1 MSVGTQ
7 LSGPYGSLPLNLLLA
22 SEFQSLSS
30 SARGVVLLVVARQN
44 LHGGWSYTTRNL
56 ADDLGLS
63 THTARQAVT
72 EANRAGILAV
82 KDERDCYGVVSSRW
96 YSVPSALPAHR
107 QTIHV
112 APKKSVEVEVEDDT
126 TPLSEIQTGGL
137 SEIQTGPLS
146 EIQTPTSI
154 RENDQEQDPPNPP
167 LPRGATDR
175 SRSGSRKRKA
185 PRIVD
190 HPQLGVVDLSRV
202 ADPRLRNR
210 DQRRIDALLAERAAV
225 EAAEL
230 AEKAQQAAV
239 TSILGSVPSRLRSMT
254 ETIEA
259 RLAAS
264 ILRTE
269 HPAREAV
276 RALQNEA
283 ADLWARAGWTLATD
297 EATALVEAARE
308 TLDGDALAETLS
320 LLDAQEATERAK
332 QVRIQPMLV
341 ELTGTLAGI
350 ESIVHELTMAM
361 VTQRKIGD
369 ASVRPVRARVFA
381 VADRAKAAR
390 ARLNSEWA
398 DEAELANVGAMLVEL
413 SDEAQGLRPLL
424 G

>member
-126 TPLSEIQTGGL
+126 TPLSEIQT
-137 SEIQTGPLS
+137 
-146 EIQTPTSI
+146 PTSI

-210 DQRRIDALLAERAAV
+210 DQRRIDALLADRAAV

-230 AEKAQQAAV
+230 AEKATEAAV

-283 ADLWARAGWTLATD
+283 AHLWARAGWTLTTD
-297 EATALVEAARE
+297 EATTLVQLARE

-320 LLDAQEATERAK
+320 SLDAQEATERAK

>member
-1 MSVGTQ
+1 MSVGSQ

-30 SARGVVLLVVARQN
+30 SARAAVLLVVARQN

-82 KDERDCYGVVSSRW
+82 KDERDRYGVVSSRW
-96 YSVPSALPAHR
+96 YSVPCALPAHR

-126 TPLSEIQTGGL
+126 PPL

-154 RENDQEQDPPNPP
+154 REKDQEKDPPNPP
-167 LPRGATDR
+167 LPRGALDR

-210 DQRRIDALLAERAAV
+210 DQRRIEALLAERAAV

-239 TSILGSVPSRLRSMT
+239 TSILGSWPSRLRSMT

-283 ADLWARAGWTLATD
+283 AHLWARAGWTLTTD
-297 EATALVEAARE
+297 EATSLVELARE
-308 TLDGDALAETLS
+308 TLDGDALAESLS
-320 LLDAQEATERAK
+320 VLDAQEATERAK
-332 QVRIQPMLV
+332 QTRIQPMLV

-381 VADRAKAAR
+381 VADRAKLAR

-424 G
+424 A

>member
-126 TPLSEIQTGGL
+126 P
-137 SEIQTGPLS
+137 PLS

-283 ADLWARAGWTLATD
+283 AHLWARAGWTLTTD
-297 EATALVEAARE
+297 EATTLVQLARE

>member
-1 MSVGTQ
+1 
-7 LSGPYGSLPLNLLLA
+7 
-22 SEFQSLSS
+22 
-30 SARGVVLLVVARQN
+30 
-44 LHGGWSYTTRNL
+44 
-56 ADDLGLS
+56 
-63 THTARQAVT
+63 
-72 EANRAGILAV
+72 
-82 KDERDCYGVVSSRW
+82 
-96 YSVPSALPAHR
+96 
-107 QTIHV
+107 
-112 APKKSVEVEVEDDT
+112 
-126 TPLSEIQTGGL
+126 
-137 SEIQTGPLS
+137 
-146 EIQTPTSI
+146 
-154 RENDQEQDPPNPP
+154 
-167 LPRGATDR
+167 
-175 SRSGSRKRKA
+175 
-185 PRIVD
+185 VD

>member
-126 TPLSEIQTGGL
+126 T
-137 SEIQTGPLS
+137 PLS